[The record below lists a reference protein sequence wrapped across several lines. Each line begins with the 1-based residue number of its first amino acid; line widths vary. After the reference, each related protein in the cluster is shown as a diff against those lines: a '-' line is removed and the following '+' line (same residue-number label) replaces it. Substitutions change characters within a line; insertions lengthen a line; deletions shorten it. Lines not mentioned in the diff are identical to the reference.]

1 MTDCSQLSDGARA
14 LLPGSVIDKADIR
27 LEVLLDHFLEP
38 LSIDGQRWEA
48 LVSQS
53 EASGFMQSL
62 YWARLKQAQ
71 GMRVTQLILRSGGDI
86 IGGALLY
93 TAPRNNGAGILSA
106 PDGPVLPW
114 ADAALAGRGLSLIME
129 AAESLA
135 SKLGVM
141 SLRIEPRLP
150 LPVPK
155 LLREFGRS
163 LSDQNPQETLFVS
176 LAGQVEDIL
185 STMRHKG
192 RYNIAQSAKRGVRV
206 LEEPSGSPE
215 SLRRFY
221 GLLSEAGVRNGFLVE
236 PFEFFEDL
244 VEAFSED
251 SLPSDLPSGLSGSP
265 LTGGADHSLP
275 AVGKTSS
282 LAPKIRFFFAELDGD
297 TVGALLMVVYGR
309 RATYLY
315 GGVSGRRR
323 EAMCG
328 YALQWA
334 AMQSAR
340 ALGCVEYDMYGYDQ
354 FRSPDNEYARFSQFK
369 EQFGG
374 EVKRFIG
381 AQEHYFVEDLAG
393 AVIKAIKQANLN

>member
-1 MTDCSQLSDGARA
+1 MTDCSQLTDGARA
-14 LLPGSVIDKADIR
+14 ILPGAVIDNTDIR
-27 LEVLLDHFLEP
+27 LEVLFDQFLEP
-38 LSIDGQRWEA
+38 LSIAGQRWEF

-135 SKLGVM
+135 PKLGVM
-141 SLRIEPRLP
+141 SFRIEPRLP

-185 STMRHKG
+185 SSMRHKG

-206 LEEPSGSPE
+206 LEEPAGSPE

-251 SLPSDLPSGLSGSP
+251 SLPSDLPSDLSGSP
-265 LTGGADHSLP
+265 LTGEGDHSLP

-282 LAPKIRFFFAELDGD
+282 LAPQIRFFFAELDGE
-297 TVGALLMVVYGR
+297 TIGALLMVVYGR

-323 EAMCG
+323 EAMSG

-334 AMQSAR
+334 AMQSAW

-374 EVKRFIG
+374 EVRRFIG

-393 AVIKAIKQANLN
+393 AVIKAIKQANLT

>member
-1 MTDCSQLSDGARA
+1 MTDCSQLTERGCA
-14 LLPGSVIDKADIR
+14 LLPGSVDGNADIS
-27 LEVLLDHFLEP
+27 LEVLLDQFLEP

-71 GMRVTQLILRSGGDI
+71 GMRVTQLILRNCGDI

-114 ADAALAGRGLSLIME
+114 ADAALSGAGLRLIME

-135 SKLGVM
+135 SKLGTM

-150 LPVPK
+150 LPVPR

-163 LSDQNPQETLFVS
+163 LTDQNPQETLFVS

-185 STMRHKG
+185 SAMRHKG
-192 RYNIAQSAKRGVRV
+192 RYNIGQAAKRGVQV
-206 LEEPSGSPE
+206 LEEPAGSSE
-215 SLRRFY
+215 SVRRFY
-221 GLLSEAGVRNGFLVE
+221 GLLSEAAVRNGFLVE
-236 PFEFFEDL
+236 PCEFFEDL
-244 VEAFSED
+244 VEAFSAGA
-251 SLPSDLPSGLSGSP
+251 LPCGLSGSP
-265 LTGGADHSLP
+265 STDSGSSTWLD
-275 AVGKTSS
+275 VGK
-282 LAPKIRFFFAELDGD
+282 APAISPQIRFFFAELDGD
-297 TVGALLMVVYGR
+297 TIGALLMVVYGR

-315 GGVSGRRR
+315 GGVSGRKR

-393 AVIKAIKQANLN
+393 AVIKAIKQANLT